1 MGIINHNQHAKNQD
15 TLSKIM
21 DKLSDM
27 KSLWLEAASL
37 YCDAIDQNP
46 SFRDWCIENS
56 PPGCARVF
64 RSLEDVGRGRL
75 DVRVAQGS
83 IPFSGQIRRLSIED
97 QSKIIDNGTD
107 LLLPSGETLL
117 IKASAMTNDQSRQV
131 IASDHIRNLSEQK
144 AWIESQ
150 KTKQAIAAKKTSTPI
165 LEPDKKNKCVIFD
178 GRSIPVSHVMD
189 ICRRVME

>member
-1 MGIINHNQHAKNQD
+1 MEIIDQTKHTKNKD
-15 TLSKIM
+15 ILSKIM

-27 KSLWLEAASL
+27 KDLWVQAATI
-37 YCDAIDQNP
+37 YCDAIDKNP

-56 PPGCARVF
+56 PPGCSRVF
-64 RSLEDVGRGRL
+64 RALEDVGRGRL

-83 IPFSGQIRRLSIED
+83 IPFSCQIRRLSIED
-97 QSKIIDNGTD
+97 QSKIIDQGAD

-131 IASDHIRNLSEQK
+131 IASDHIRTLSEQR

-150 KTKQAIAAKKTSTPI
+150 KTKQAITARKTSTPI
-165 LEPDKKNKCVIFD
+165 LEPDKRNKCVIFD

-189 ICRRVME
+189 VCRRVME